1 MSNGLRFCIVGS
13 GTRFLSGISY
23 YTIRLANA
31 LSDCH
36 PVSVILMR
44 QLLPTCFYPGRSRVG
59 TPLTHQRYV
68 PEVKVFDGVDWY
80 WIPSIL
86 RATAFLIQEK
96 PDVMIF
102 QWWTGTT
109 LHSYL
114 LLAWFA
120 RLLGVKI
127 VIEFHEV
134 LDTGEARLGP
144 VNAYVRFVL
153 PWLIR
158 LSSGFVFHSEFDRIA
173 LGKQYRLGNCPK
185 VIIPHGP
192 YDQYHLDDDQ
202 PCFREGKEDCCNL
215 LYFGVIRPFKGLEDL
230 IAAFDSI
237 PQNEI
242 DKYWLTIVGET
253 WEGWTLPAELINKS
267 YNRERI
273 TFVNRYVRDE
283 EVAAFFTGADAV
295 VLPYHRSSASG
306 PLHVAMSQGL
316 PVIVTKV
323 GGLPEAVKGYEGAIL
338 IPPKNPEALKEALT
352 SVFQLKGKRFPT
364 PYSWKYIIR
373 CFENIFDSTPLN
385 CEG

>member
-1 MSNGLRFCIVGS
+1 MGS

-23 YTIRLANA
+23 YTIHLANA
-31 LSDCH
+31 LSEFH

-59 TPLTHQRYV
+59 IPLTHQGYV
-68 PEVKVFDGVDWY
+68 PEIKVFDGVDWY

-86 RATAFLIQEK
+86 RAVAFLNREK
-96 PDVMIF
+96 PDVVIF

-114 LLAWFA
+114 LVALFA
-120 RLLGVKI
+120 RLIGAKI

-134 LDTGEARLGP
+134 LDTGEARLGL
-144 VNAYVRFVL
+144 VNAYVNFFL

-173 LGKQYRLGNCPK
+173 LEKQYRLGNYPK

-192 YDQYHLDDDQ
+192 YDQYNLDDDQ
-202 PCFREGKEDCCNL
+202 PCHREATEGCCNL
-215 LYFGVIRPFKGLEDL
+215 LFFGVIRPFKGLEDL
-230 IAAFDSI
+230 ITAFDSM

-242 DKYWLTIVGET
+242 NKYWLTIVGET
-253 WEGWTLPAELINKS
+253 WEGWTLPVELINQS
-267 YNRERI
+267 RYRRRI
-273 TFVNRYVRDE
+273 TFVNRYVPDE
-283 EVAAFFTGADAV
+283 EVAAFFSGADAV

-316 PVIVTKV
+316 PVVVSRV

-338 IPPKNPEALKEALT
+338 IPPKNPEALKEALI
-352 SVFQLKGKRFPT
+352 SVFQMKGKHFST

-373 CFENIFDSTPLN
+373 RFENIFDSTPLN
-385 CEG
+385 SEG